1 MHRFSCP
8 GALASVLLGSTLL
21 VGCASIPHL
30 GAAPEPRSAESFGA
44 VRTLA
49 RARIGETRI
58 GETWPAADWWRAY
71 ADPQLTALIE
81 EGLKS
86 APSVEIAAARLRSAQ
101 GSRQQAGAA
110 LLPSIDANANVA
122 EAKQSY
128 NNGIPALFVPKGWND
143 TGGAS
148 IDLSF
153 DLDLWGKNRA
163 ALRAATSDKVA
174 AALDVQQA
182 RLVLSTNIASA
193 YADLAQQ
200 YAERDVEEAAL
211 RSRLDSQSLVANRFT
226 TGLDTKAELKQAD
239 AAVPAARAD
248 LAATDESIA
257 LTRNRLA
264 ALIGEGPDRGLAI
277 ARPAVMVQ
285 ARGVP
290 ADVTTNLIGR
300 RPDVAAARARVQSA
314 ADRINVA
321 RADFYPAVSIS
332 ALAGFESLGITN
344 LFKGGSS
351 YGNAGPAISLPI
363 FHGGVIAGQ
372 YRTARATYDEAVATY
387 DSTVADA
394 FHDVAD
400 AITSQSMLAER
411 LKQTRHALADAE
423 EGYAVAKLRYQG
435 GLSTYLTVLTAEDTV
450 LQNRR
455 TVADLEAR
463 AFTLDV
469 ALVRALGGGPTP
481 DTASSA
487 LAVDPA
493 KDIHHG

>member
-1 MHRFSCP
+1 MLKSLSP
-8 GALASVLLGSTLL
+8 GALVSALLGSTLL
-21 VGCASIPHL
+21 AGCASVPHL
-30 GAAPEPRSAESFGA
+30 GVAPEPRAAASFASAQTVSA
-44 VRTLA
+44 APVTA
-49 RARIGETRI
+49 N
-58 GETWPAADWWRAY
+58 WPATDWWRAY

-81 EGLKS
+81 EGLKG
-86 APSVEIAAARLRSAQ
+86 APSVEIAAARLRSAR

-110 LLPSIDANANVA
+110 LLPSIDAKGSVT
-122 EAKQSY
+122 ETKQSY
-128 NNGIPALFVPKGWND
+128 NNGIPAAFVPRGWND

-148 IDLSF
+148 VDLNF

-163 ALRAATSDKVA
+163 ALRAATSDAVA
-174 AALDVQQA
+174 AALDVEQA

-200 YAERDVEEAAL
+200 YAERDVEQSAI

-248 LAATDESIA
+248 LAATDEAIA

-264 ALIGEGPDRGLAI
+264 ALMGEGPDRGLSI
-277 ARPAVMVQ
+277 ARPTVMVQ
-285 ARGVP
+285 ARGIP

-314 ADRINVA
+314 ADRIKVA

-332 ALAGFESLGITN
+332 ALAGFESLGLTN
-344 LFKGGSS
+344 LFKGGST

-363 FHGGVIAGQ
+363 FHGGAIAGQ

-400 AITSQSMLAER
+400 AVTSQSMLAER
-411 LKQTRHALADAE
+411 LKQTRQALADAE

-481 DTASSA
+481 DNASSSA
-487 LAVDPA
+487 MTAEPA
-493 KDIHHG
+493 KDAHHG